1 MGLMYMPLTIYI
13 TLSLVCIVGLIVE
26 IIRGYS
32 KERKGVLV
40 CYLTAII
47 MILFAAGGKI
57 IEEIAPQF
65 GIYSN
70 IFIIGTGSAFIILF
84 LELIYLSMTNPN
96 KTERSKR
103 LLFIGTLV
111 AIVSV
116 MPILILLL
124 VGF

>member
-1 MGLMYMPLTIYI
+1 MGLMYMPLLIYI
-13 TLSLVCIVGLIVE
+13 TLSMVCIVGLIVA
-26 IIRGYS
+26 IIRGYNR
-32 KERKGVLV
+32 ERKGLLV

-47 MILFAAGGKI
+47 MISFALVGKI

-70 IFIIGTGSAFIILF
+70 LFIIGTGSSFITLF

-96 KTERSKR
+96 KTERSER

-116 MPILILLL
+116 MPILILIL